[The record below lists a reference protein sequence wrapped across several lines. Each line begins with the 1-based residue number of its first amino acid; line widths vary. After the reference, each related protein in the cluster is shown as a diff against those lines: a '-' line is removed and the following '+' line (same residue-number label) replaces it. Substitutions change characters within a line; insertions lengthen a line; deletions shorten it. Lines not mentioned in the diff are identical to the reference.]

1 MSSRSPTR
9 APDLVA
15 MYTRVA
21 AIYDAWTW
29 LLERR
34 SLLAALDR
42 AAIRDGEAVL
52 EIAVG
57 TGLVFREVLRRNP
70 SGRNAGI
77 DLTEAMLRRARRKAE
92 RAGVPFSLEVGDARR
107 LAFDDASF
115 DVVLSNNMLGLL
127 PPADIAAV
135 LRAARRVLRPGGR
148 LVLVTMLR
156 PERRAPRWIYQLGA
170 MRLGGWS
177 DVVLEPFVRAAGL
190 EDVRREVVTQLGF
203 PSEILSARRPGRGG

>member
-1 MSSRSPTR
+1 MTQRSGER
-9 APDLVA
+9 RRDVVA

-21 AIYDAWTW
+21 VVYDAWTW

-42 AAIRDGEAVL
+42 AAIRDGCAVL
-52 EIAVG
+52 EVAVG

-92 RAGVPFSLEVGDARR
+92 RTGAPFSLEVGDARR

-127 PPADIAAV
+127 SAPDIAAV
-135 LRAARRVLRPGGR
+135 MGELRRVLRPGGR

-156 PERRAPRWIYQLGA
+156 PERRVSRWIYQLGA

-177 DVVLEPFVRAAGL
+177 DVVLEPFVRDAGFK
-190 EDVRREVVTQLGF
+190 DVRREVVTQLGV
-203 PSEILSARRPGRGG
+203 PSEILAARKPGQPA

>member
-1 MSSRSPTR
+1 MSGRGDER
-9 APDLVA
+9 GRDVAA

-21 AIYDAWTW
+21 AVYDAWTW

-52 EIAVG
+52 EVAVG

-77 DLTEAMLRRARRKAE
+77 DLTAAMLRRARRKAE
-92 RAGVPFSLEVGDARR
+92 RTGAPFSLEIGDARR
-107 LAFDDASF
+107 LAFGDASF
-115 DVVLSNNMLGLL
+115 DLVLSNNMLGLL
-127 PPADIAAV
+127 PPADIAAAV
-135 LRAARRVLRPGGR
+135 REMRRVLRPGGR

-156 PERRAPRWIYQLGA
+156 PAHRLSRWVYQLGA
-170 MRLGGWS
+170 VGLGGWS
-177 DVVLEPFVRAAGL
+177 DVVLEPFVRDAGL
-190 EDVRREVVTQLGF
+190 EDVRREVVSQLGV
-203 PSEILSARRPGRGG
+203 PSEILSARAPG